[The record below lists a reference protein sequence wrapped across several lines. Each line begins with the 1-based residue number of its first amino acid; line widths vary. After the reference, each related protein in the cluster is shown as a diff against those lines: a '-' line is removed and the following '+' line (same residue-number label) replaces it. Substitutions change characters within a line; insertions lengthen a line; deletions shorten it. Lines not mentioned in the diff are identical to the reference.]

1 MQDYAVMPLGIY
13 VSKKLEI
20 TVVLPELVSLHEM
33 IHAPE
38 SINGSEIDGLS
49 LAKKIAVLI
58 EIAKVLSQFHSLAT
72 PYAHGNLNS
81 HNIFVDFEEGS
92 KPKVRIGEFEMSDF
106 KRYANMF
113 YSYRSTSVWSA
124 PECLK

>member
-1 MQDYAVMPLGIY
+1 MPLGIH
-13 VSKKLEI
+13 VSKQLEI
-20 TVVLPELVSLHEM
+20 TVVLPELVSLHDL

-38 SINGSEIDGLS
+38 SINGSELEGLS

-58 EIAKVLSQFHSLAT
+58 QVAKVLSQFHSLGS
-72 PYAHGNLNS
+72 PYAHGSLNS
-81 HNIFVDFEEGS
+81 HNIFVDLDNGS

-113 YSYRSTSVWSA
+113 YGYRSTSVWSA